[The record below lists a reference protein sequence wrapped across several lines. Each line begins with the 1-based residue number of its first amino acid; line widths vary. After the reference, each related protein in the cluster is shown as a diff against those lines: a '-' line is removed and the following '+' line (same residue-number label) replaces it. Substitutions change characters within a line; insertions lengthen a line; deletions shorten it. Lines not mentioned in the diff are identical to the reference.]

1 MANIIMFGLLS
12 VVIICS
18 AIFSVFTKRIMR
30 ASTGLLFVLFAISG
44 LYFLLDYTYLGAV
57 QLSIYAG
64 AITMIYIFAIN
75 LVGRRTLQ
83 GFTEQFKGSRVAS
96 GLVVALVGFVTVV
109 GILLK
114 NSFLYSGERL
124 ADKEF
129 AVQGIG
135 EAMVGSE
142 KYQYV
147 LPFEFIS
154 VFLLA
159 CIIGGLLIARENK
172 EEEKLV
178 MVIPIEYFFVLSAL
192 LFFIGFFGFVTR
204 RNLIAMLISVE
215 LILNAVDLQFAAFNR
230 LLFPMGNEGMFMTLF
245 SIGVSAAE
253 SAVAM
258 AIIINVYRNYNS
270 DSVNAIKEMKN

>member
-1 MANIIMFGLLS
+1 
-12 VVIICS
+12 
-18 AIFSVFTKRIMR
+18 MR

-83 GFTEQFKGSRVAS
+83 GFTEQLKGSRVAS

-172 EEEKLV
+172 EEEK
-178 MVIPIEYFFVLSAL
+178 
-192 LFFIGFFGFVTR
+192 
-204 RNLIAMLISVE
+204 
-215 LILNAVDLQFAAFNR
+215 
-230 LLFPMGNEGMFMTLF
+230 
-245 SIGVSAAE
+245 
-253 SAVAM
+253 
-258 AIIINVYRNYNS
+258 
-270 DSVNAIKEMKN
+270 

>member
-1 MANIIMFGLLS
+1 
-12 VVIICS
+12 
-18 AIFSVFTKRIMR
+18 MR

-172 EEEKLV
+172 EEEK
-178 MVIPIEYFFVLSAL
+178 
-192 LFFIGFFGFVTR
+192 
-204 RNLIAMLISVE
+204 
-215 LILNAVDLQFAAFNR
+215 
-230 LLFPMGNEGMFMTLF
+230 
-245 SIGVSAAE
+245 
-253 SAVAM
+253 
-258 AIIINVYRNYNS
+258 
-270 DSVNAIKEMKN
+270 

>member
-1 MANIIMFGLLS
+1 MANIIMFGILS

-30 ASTGLLFVLFAISG
+30 AATGLLFVLFAVSG

-83 GFTEQFKGSRVAS
+83 GFTEQFKGSRVVT
-96 GLVVALVGFVTVV
+96 GIVVALVGFATVV

-114 NSFLYSGERL
+114 NSFVYGAELI
-124 ADKEF
+124 ADKEI

-154 VFLLA
+154 VFLLS

-172 EEEKLV
+172 EEEK
-178 MVIPIEYFFVLSAL
+178 
-192 LFFIGFFGFVTR
+192 
-204 RNLIAMLISVE
+204 
-215 LILNAVDLQFAAFNR
+215 
-230 LLFPMGNEGMFMTLF
+230 
-245 SIGVSAAE
+245 
-253 SAVAM
+253 
-258 AIIINVYRNYNS
+258 
-270 DSVNAIKEMKN
+270 

>member
-135 EAMVGSE
+135 EAMLGSE

-172 EEEKLV
+172 EEEK
-178 MVIPIEYFFVLSAL
+178 
-192 LFFIGFFGFVTR
+192 
-204 RNLIAMLISVE
+204 
-215 LILNAVDLQFAAFNR
+215 
-230 LLFPMGNEGMFMTLF
+230 
-245 SIGVSAAE
+245 
-253 SAVAM
+253 
-258 AIIINVYRNYNS
+258 
-270 DSVNAIKEMKN
+270 